1 MSQNLRVATF
11 VPIADPAVGNLI
23 KATAVATANKRV
35 PSSFAADDNSG
46 GGGGGTPSNAA
57 PIMNGTAAPGVGT
70 DYSRADHVHPS
81 DTSRAA
87 TSHTHT
93 AANVTDFSEAVD
105 DRVGALLVAGTN
117 ITLNYNDA
125 GNALT
130 INGTGGA
137 PAGATTQVQFNDAGA
152 FAGDADLAYD
162 KATDTLYGGKRI
174 KVSYNPSIFIDLDC
188 SAATFKI
195 AGTYNTQRGALIF
208 GSGSGVDTVL
218 TAGDGVT
225 NGTGTIALNSTKVM
239 LGKNITAPDV
249 YLQSAADVVEI
260 NNGTAG
266 TLRDLKMRN
275 LTAAFWQSGAVQGIS
290 HYPGGMSFQSAA
302 GPSYSA
308 MFWYDNGSGAAEW
321 RYGQNASIKWCN
333 GTYAHN
339 STPDLGF
346 ARNAAG
352 VLEVNNGTLGTLAD
366 LKLRH
371 LIADGNIQ
379 IGKAIGYPTQ
389 QYLYFDDG
397 VACVSF
403 KTGGY
408 QTIGIGSAASTPRV
422 VMGSTLAD
430 GGTAGFSC
438 SSQGVFAWG
447 NNASDAWS
455 AMDTNLNRVTA
466 GEVQVGTTGR
476 NALGNIKAANG
487 TFGQVNVA
495 TAMGLYDTGAA
506 QCVQFAASS
515 VIYRTVATGH
525 ITVQTPGYNVSVFQS
540 DGNFACNQAAYK
552 PGGGL
557 WADSSDQRI
566 KSVYGDYD
574 RGLTEVC
581 ALRPVTFSF
590 LGNDG
595 TEPPAQV
602 FNLTKATAVPY
613 ENSPHY
619 HVAVNEKKY
628 AGLIA
633 QEVELV
639 MPEMVTR
646 RDGYIDGQA
655 VTDLRDLDTTPLLFA
670 MINAIKQLK
679 ADNEALQIRLDAL
692 EATPGR

>member
-23 KATAVATANKRV
+23 KATAIATANKRV
-35 PSSFAADDNSG
+35 PSAFAADDNSG
-46 GGGGGTPSNAA
+46 GSGGGGTPSNAA

-105 DRVGALLVAGTN
+105 DRVGALLVAGSN
-117 ITLNYNDA
+117 IGLSYNDA

-130 INGTGGA
+130 INNTMSAPPAATPGGS
-137 PAGATTQVQFNDAGA
+137 TTQVQFNDAGA
-152 FAGDADLAYD
+152 FAGDAGMVFD
-162 KATDTLYGGKRI
+162 KATDTLTVAGQIKSAKGFSPSAPNIVVSGTDGFTSSGGNI
-174 KVSYNPSIFIDLDC
+174 FVASGGVSKWLF
-188 SAATFKI
+188 
-195 AGTYNTQRGALIF
+195 
-208 GSGSGVDTVL
+208 
-218 TAGDGVT
+218 DGT
-225 NGTGTIALNSTKVM
+225 NGMVSAGLTGSFGWTPGAVDAV
-239 LGKNITAPDV
+239 GPDTAI
-249 YLQSAADVVEI
+249 SRNAAGVVEV

-266 TLRDLKMRN
+266 TLRDLKCRY
-275 LTAAFWQSGAVQGIS
+275 LVATAIGTMQGGTNID
-290 HYPGGMSFQSAA
+290 
-302 GPSYSA
+302 YSVTGL
-308 MFWYDNGSGAAEW
+308 YL
-321 RYGQNASIKWCN
+321 
-333 GTYAHN
+333 
-339 STPDLGF
+339 STVGKVSWNNDVVLQ
-346 ARNAAG
+346 RSAAG
-352 VLEVNNGTLGTLAD
+352 VLEINDGAVTPALRD

-379 IGKAIGYPTQ
+379 IGKGIGFPTQ

-397 VACVSF
+397 IAAVSF

-408 QTIGIGSAASTPRV
+408 QTIGIGPAAGTPRI
-422 VMGSTLAD
+422 VMGTTLGNGSD
-430 GGTAGFSC
+430 GGFAC
-438 SSQGVFAWG
+438 ANQGMFASA
-447 NNASDAWS
+447 NNASDAFT
-455 AMDTNLNRVTA
+455 APDTNISRSAA
-466 GEVQVGTTGR
+466 GVVQVGTTAR
-476 NALGNIKAANG
+476 NALGTIKAATG
-487 TFGQVNVA
+487 IFGSVNVA
-495 TAMGLYDTGAA
+495 TAMGLYDSGSA
-506 QCVQFAASS
+506 QVMQFAASS
-515 VIYRTVATGH
+515 CIFRTDATGH
-525 ITVQTPGYNVSVFQS
+525 ITVQTPGFNVSSFQA
-540 DGNFACNQAAYK
+540 DGNFACMQAAYK
-552 PGGGL
+552 PGGGA

-574 RGLTEVC
+574 RGLAEVC

-602 FNLTKATAVPY
+602 FDLTKATAVPY

-619 HVAVNEKKY
+619 HVAVDQKKY

-639 MPEMVTR
+639 MPEMITR
-646 RDGYIDGQA
+646 RDGYIDGQP
-655 VTDLRDLDTTPLLFA
+655 VSDLRDLDTTPLIFA